1 MWKKR
6 ERYYICGRY
15 GNIASDLANQVHGVW
30 LPVMTTSRAS
40 WRIRYISQ
48 NRRVFRKQ
56 DTSKQ
61 TCVYQN
67 RRVFI
72 KTDVCLSK
80 QTCVYQNR
88 RVFMKQDTYAC
99 EQRHQCTWKKT
110 PMHLKKKS
118 DIAVFAYYVL
128 YYYDSVCQL
137 RHHRE
142 RFGAWYIRQKTRSTL
157 SRCLFHRHVS

>member
-1 MWKKR
+1 
-6 ERYYICGRY
+6 
-15 GNIASDLANQVHGVW
+15 
-30 LPVMTTSRAS
+30 MTTSRAS

-142 RFGAWYIRQKTRSTL
+142 RFGAWYYVKRHAPLSLGVFFIDKRHAPLSLGVFFIDTFHRQKTRV
-157 SRCLFHRHVS
+157 SRQKTRVYTRV